1 MCIRDSN
8 GVVTDGIYCGVADP
22 EQETLEQVRKSL
34 DLWIATGGYQP
45 DTRDTPLIPV
55 AVHVIRYDDG
65 SHDVEDSQIY
75 EQMEVLSES
84 LADQNFQVELIS
96 IDRTDNTAWSTHS
109 YGTPEENEMKGTL
122 AIDPIST
129 FNWYL
134 CDLQGGLL
142 GYATFPFMYPED
154 SYMHGVVLHSG
165 SLPGG
170 SLPPEYNTGDV
181 GVHEAGHYIGL
192 YHTFQGGCVEPGD
205 EVDDT
210 PYSASPNW
218 DCPEGLDTCP
228 QEGEDPIH
236 NYMSYNNGQ
245 CMDHFTPGQ
254 SERAHALM
262 SLYRPTMYAN
272 TSSSNWLSIDPASGS
287 IGPDST
293 ALTTL
298 TITTEN
304 VYAGEYATN
313 INVSSNDPANP
324 EILVSFELSVTGAPD
339 IVSN

>member
-1 MCIRDSN
+1 M
-8 GVVTDGIYCGVADP
+8 
-22 EQETLEQVRKSL
+22 
-34 DLWIATGGYQP
+34 
-45 DTRDTPLIPV
+45 

-96 IDRTDNTAWSTHS
+96 IDRIDNTAWSTHS

-218 DCPEGLDTCP
+218 DCREICG
-228 QEGEDPIH
+228 
-236 NYMSYNNGQ
+236 
-245 CMDHFTPGQ
+245 
-254 SERAHALM
+254 SER
-262 SLYRPTMYAN
+262 
-272 TSSSNWLSIDPASGS
+272 
-287 IGPDST
+287 
-293 ALTTL
+293 
-298 TITTEN
+298 
-304 VYAGEYATN
+304 
-313 INVSSNDPANP
+313 
-324 EILVSFELSVTGAPD
+324 IL
-339 IVSN
+339 